1 MLEWIIS
8 SAVLL
13 AAVIAVRYALRGR
26 LRPGVQYAMWAIVL
40 VRLLV
45 PVSFGSG
52 AYSAGTAAA
61 ALEQTPAVQ
70 AVLTPSMDYDAAYS
84 QVARE
89 YAGRGLDVSEL
100 APRQQQA
107 MDREIRALQR
117 PTAVQVLQWVW
128 LGGMAAMALT
138 LTGTNLRLYIRLR
151 RSRRELTREGRMPV
165 YVTEAVDT
173 PCLFGL
179 VRPAVYLTPEAAGDD
194 VTRQHSVAH
203 ELTHLRHG
211 DHVWSLLR
219 CVCLAVHWY
228 DPLVWWAAVLSR
240 RDAELACDDA
250 TLRRLGEEQRAA
262 YGRTLVRMTC
272 RRPGNLLVTATTM
285 TDGAG
290 GIRERIRC
298 IAKRPRTTV
307 YTAVVLVL
315 VVAAAAGCAFTGSA
329 RKDAPRTPTQAI
341 SQPDNSGRES
351 DWVAPVQEPYE
362 PRPGMELPPE
372 GAVPLTA
379 GQLAQVNE
387 YCWAWVQLADGGA
400 SYRPIN
406 GFFRCHYAD
415 PSQIDLSCVL
425 KYSPQRELI
434 SDPAEYEALKQ
445 LPGWY
450 RGMDS
455 TLADSPT
462 PVWRYSGATVDGL
475 LTEYAGITR
484 ADLKG
489 IQTDVLLYR
498 PENDAYYNFT
508 SDAGPG
514 EFHCDRGYVVGDQV
528 LLYDDSEWHLFDHS
542 VSPDDPAYCVES
554 IGRVLTLHKT
564 AEGRYVIYSLL
575 SQK

>member
-107 MDREIRALQR
+107 MGREIRA
-117 PTAVQVLQWVW
+117 AVVNG
-128 LGGMAAMALT
+128 LGNADKLIKRIRSGEVEYDFVEVMA

-228 DPLVWWAAVLSR
+228 DPLVWWAAVLS
-240 RDAELACDDA
+240 
-250 TLRRLGEEQRAA
+250 LRRAHHPPPGRGAA
-262 YGRTLVRMTC
+262 GRIWPD
-272 RRPGNLLVTATTM
+272 PGADDLPQAWKSAGNGYHHDRWGRGDPGAHPLHCEAPTHHRVHCCGT
-285 TDGAG
+285 GAG
-290 GIRERIRC
+290 G
-298 IAKRPRTTV
+298 
-307 YTAVVLVL
+307 
-315 VVAAAAGCAFTGSA
+315 GG
-329 RKDAPRTPTQAI
+329 
-341 SQPDNSGRES
+341 SGR
-351 DWVAPVQEPYE
+351 VRLY
-362 PRPGMELPPE
+362 RFRPE
-372 GAVPLTA
+372 GR
-379 GQLAQVNE
+379 AQN
-387 YCWAWVQLADGGA
+387 A
-400 SYRPIN
+400 
-406 GFFRCHYAD
+406 
-415 PSQIDLSCVL
+415 
-425 KYSPQRELI
+425 
-434 SDPAEYEALKQ
+434 
-445 LPGWY
+445 
-450 RGMDS
+450 
-455 TLADSPT
+455 
-462 PVWRYSGATVDGL
+462 
-475 LTEYAGITR
+475 
-484 ADLKG
+484 
-489 IQTDVLLYR
+489 
-498 PENDAYYNFT
+498 
-508 SDAGPG
+508 DAGHQSAG
-514 EFHCDRGYVVGDQV
+514 
-528 LLYDDSEWHLFDHS
+528 
-542 VSPDDPAYCVES
+542 
-554 IGRVLTLHKT
+554 
-564 AEGRYVIYSLL
+564 
-575 SQK
+575 

>member
-250 TLRRLGEEQRAA
+250 TIRRLGEEQRAA
-262 YGRTLVRMTC
+262 YALRSAHAPPCTLLWYWCWWWRQRQGAPLPVPPGRTRPERRRRPSVSRITPGGSRIGWLRYRSRMSPGQGWSC
-272 RRPGNLLVTATTM
+272 RRRG
-285 TDGAG
+285 
-290 GIRERIRC
+290 
-298 IAKRPRTTV
+298 
-307 YTAVVLVL
+307 
-315 VVAAAAGCAFTGSA
+315 
-329 RKDAPRTPTQAI
+329 
-341 SQPDNSGRES
+341 
-351 DWVAPVQEPYE
+351 
-362 PRPGMELPPE
+362 
-372 GAVPLTA
+372 
-379 GQLAQVNE
+379 
-387 YCWAWVQLADGGA
+387 
-400 SYRPIN
+400 
-406 GFFRCHYAD
+406 
-415 PSQIDLSCVL
+415 PS
-425 KYSPQRELI
+425 R
-434 SDPAEYEALKQ
+434 
-445 LPGWY
+445 
-450 RGMDS
+450 
-455 TLADSPT
+455 
-462 PVWRYSGATVDGL
+462 
-475 LTEYAGITR
+475 
-484 ADLKG
+484 
-489 IQTDVLLYR
+489 
-498 PENDAYYNFT
+498 
-508 SDAGPG
+508 
-514 EFHCDRGYVVGDQV
+514 
-528 LLYDDSEWHLFDHS
+528 
-542 VSPDDPAYCVES
+542 
-554 IGRVLTLHKT
+554 
-564 AEGRYVIYSLL
+564 
-575 SQK
+575 

>member
-194 VTRQHSVAH
+194 VTR
-203 ELTHLRHG
+203 
-211 DHVWSLLR
+211 
-219 CVCLAVHWY
+219 
-228 DPLVWWAAVLSR
+228 
-240 RDAELACDDA
+240 
-250 TLRRLGEEQRAA
+250 
-262 YGRTLVRMTC
+262 
-272 RRPGNLLVTATTM
+272 
-285 TDGAG
+285 
-290 GIRERIRC
+290 
-298 IAKRPRTTV
+298 
-307 YTAVVLVL
+307 
-315 VVAAAAGCAFTGSA
+315 
-329 RKDAPRTPTQAI
+329 
-341 SQPDNSGRES
+341 
-351 DWVAPVQEPYE
+351 
-362 PRPGMELPPE
+362 
-372 GAVPLTA
+372 
-379 GQLAQVNE
+379 
-387 YCWAWVQLADGGA
+387 
-400 SYRPIN
+400 
-406 GFFRCHYAD
+406 
-415 PSQIDLSCVL
+415 
-425 KYSPQRELI
+425 
-434 SDPAEYEALKQ
+434 
-445 LPGWY
+445 
-450 RGMDS
+450 
-455 TLADSPT
+455 
-462 PVWRYSGATVDGL
+462 
-475 LTEYAGITR
+475 
-484 ADLKG
+484 
-489 IQTDVLLYR
+489 
-498 PENDAYYNFT
+498 
-508 SDAGPG
+508 
-514 EFHCDRGYVVGDQV
+514 
-528 LLYDDSEWHLFDHS
+528 
-542 VSPDDPAYCVES
+542 
-554 IGRVLTLHKT
+554 
-564 AEGRYVIYSLL
+564 
-575 SQK
+575 

>member
-100 APRQQQA
+100 PPRQQQA

-250 TLRRLGEEQRAA
+250 TIRRLGEEQ
-262 YGRTLVRMTC
+262 GRVWPD
-272 RRPGNLLVTATTM
+272 PGADDLPQAWKSAGNGYHHDRWGRGDPGAHPLHCEAPTHHRVHCCGT
-285 TDGAG
+285 GAG
-290 GIRERIRC
+290 G
-298 IAKRPRTTV
+298 
-307 YTAVVLVL
+307 
-315 VVAAAAGCAFTGSA
+315 GG
-329 RKDAPRTPTQAI
+329 
-341 SQPDNSGRES
+341 SGR
-351 DWVAPVQEPYE
+351 VRLY
-362 PRPGMELPPE
+362 RFRPE
-372 GAVPLTA
+372 GR
-379 GQLAQVNE
+379 AQN
-387 YCWAWVQLADGGA
+387 A
-400 SYRPIN
+400 
-406 GFFRCHYAD
+406 
-415 PSQIDLSCVL
+415 
-425 KYSPQRELI
+425 
-434 SDPAEYEALKQ
+434 
-445 LPGWY
+445 
-450 RGMDS
+450 
-455 TLADSPT
+455 
-462 PVWRYSGATVDGL
+462 
-475 LTEYAGITR
+475 
-484 ADLKG
+484 
-489 IQTDVLLYR
+489 
-498 PENDAYYNFT
+498 
-508 SDAGPG
+508 DAGHQSAG
-514 EFHCDRGYVVGDQV
+514 
-528 LLYDDSEWHLFDHS
+528 
-542 VSPDDPAYCVES
+542 
-554 IGRVLTLHKT
+554 
-564 AEGRYVIYSLL
+564 
-575 SQK
+575 

>member
-194 VTRQHSVAH
+194 VFRQPAFDMKLEALIPVLRGQIPLKAH
-203 ELTHLRHG
+203 AHRADDIFTAIRIADEFGVRLTLEHTTEGHLIADELAKTGLCMAVG
-211 DHVWSLLR
+211 PSLNFATKVEVR
-219 CVCLAVHWY
+219 NKSWKT
-228 DPLVWWAAVLSR
+228 PGILSR
-240 RDAELACDDA
+240 AGCHVSIITDCTVIPQQYLPLCAGMAVKAGMDPFDALRAITIHPAEHIGIADRVGSLEAGKDA
-250 TLRRLGEEQRAA
+250 D
-262 YGRTLVRMTC
+262 LVITEGS
-272 RRPGNLLVTATTM
+272 PFEVS
-285 TDGAG
+285 
-290 GIRERIRC
+290 
-298 IAKRPRTTV
+298 TTV
-307 YTAVVLVL
+307 
-315 VVAAAAGCAFTGSA
+315 
-329 RKDAPRTPTQAI
+329 R
-341 SQPDNSGRES
+341 
-351 DWVAPVQEPYE
+351 
-362 PRPGMELPPE
+362 
-372 GAVPLTA
+372 
-379 GQLAQVNE
+379 
-387 YCWAWVQLADGGA
+387 
-400 SYRPIN
+400 
-406 GFFRCHYAD
+406 
-415 PSQIDLSCVL
+415 
-425 KYSPQRELI
+425 
-434 SDPAEYEALKQ
+434 
-445 LPGWY
+445 
-450 RGMDS
+450 
-455 TLADSPT
+455 
-462 PVWRYSGATVDGL
+462 
-475 LTEYAGITR
+475 
-484 ADLKG
+484 
-489 IQTDVLLYR
+489 
-498 PENDAYYNFT
+498 
-508 SDAGPG
+508 
-514 EFHCDRGYVVGDQV
+514 
-528 LLYDDSEWHLFDHS
+528 
-542 VSPDDPAYCVES
+542 
-554 IGRVLTLHKT
+554 RVLIGGKT
-564 AEGRYVIYSLL
+564 VHAV
-575 SQK
+575 

>member
-8 SAVLL
+8 SAALL

-250 TLRRLGEEQRAA
+250 TIRRLGEEQRAA
-262 YGRTLVRMTC
+262 
-272 RRPGNLLVTATTM
+272 
-285 TDGAG
+285 
-290 GIRERIRC
+290 
-298 IAKRPRTTV
+298 
-307 YTAVVLVL
+307 
-315 VVAAAAGCAFTGSA
+315 
-329 RKDAPRTPTQAI
+329 
-341 SQPDNSGRES
+341 
-351 DWVAPVQEPYE
+351 
-362 PRPGMELPPE
+362 
-372 GAVPLTA
+372 
-379 GQLAQVNE
+379 
-387 YCWAWVQLADGGA
+387 
-400 SYRPIN
+400 
-406 GFFRCHYAD
+406 
-415 PSQIDLSCVL
+415 
-425 KYSPQRELI
+425 
-434 SDPAEYEALKQ
+434 
-445 LPGWY
+445 
-450 RGMDS
+450 
-455 TLADSPT
+455 
-462 PVWRYSGATVDGL
+462 
-475 LTEYAGITR
+475 
-484 ADLKG
+484 
-489 IQTDVLLYR
+489 
-498 PENDAYYNFT
+498 
-508 SDAGPG
+508 
-514 EFHCDRGYVVGDQV
+514 
-528 LLYDDSEWHLFDHS
+528 
-542 VSPDDPAYCVES
+542 
-554 IGRVLTLHKT
+554 
-564 AEGRYVIYSLL
+564 
-575 SQK
+575 

>member
-89 YAGRGLDVSEL
+89 YAGRGLDASEL

-107 MDREIRALQR
+107 MEREIRALQR

-128 LGGMAAMALT
+128 LGGMTAMALA
-138 LTGTNLRLYIRLR
+138 LTGSNLRLYIRLR
-151 RSRRELTREGRMPV
+151 RSRRELTREGRVPV

-250 TLRRLGEEQRAA
+250 TIRRLGEEQRAA

-290 GIRERIRC
+290 GS
-298 IAKRPRTTV
+298 
-307 YTAVVLVL
+307 
-315 VVAAAAGCAFTGSA
+315 GSA
-329 RKDAPRTPTQAI
+329 SAALRSAHAPPCTLLWYWCWWWRQRQGAPLPAPPGRT
-341 SQPDNSGRES
+341 
-351 DWVAPVQEPYE
+351 
-362 PRPGMELPPE
+362 
-372 GAVPLTA
+372 
-379 GQLAQVNE
+379 
-387 YCWAWVQLADGGA
+387 
-400 SYRPIN
+400 
-406 GFFRCHYAD
+406 
-415 PSQIDLSCVL
+415 
-425 KYSPQRELI
+425 
-434 SDPAEYEALKQ
+434 
-445 LPGWY
+445 
-450 RGMDS
+450 
-455 TLADSPT
+455 
-462 PVWRYSGATVDGL
+462 
-475 LTEYAGITR
+475 
-484 ADLKG
+484 
-489 IQTDVLLYR
+489 R
-498 PENDAYYNFT
+498 PERRRR
-508 SDAGPG
+508 P
-514 EFHCDRGYVVGDQV
+514 
-528 LLYDDSEWHLFDHS
+528 S
-542 VSPDDPAYCVES
+542 VSRITPGGS
-554 IGRVLTLHKT
+554 RIGWL
-564 AEGRYVIYSLL
+564 RYRSRM
-575 SQK
+575 SPGQGWSCRRRGPSR